1 MSCKLK
7 ARLASLNNFTRLRGE
22 AGGDYCSRS
31 VRIFKLQQNRIA
43 RIKEW
48 RIKWEVCELI
58 RNVNISDDKRTGGHV
73 LWSNPQP
80 AVISLSAQKEPVLFS
95 WFIRCSPLWGNRI
108 VIHSYISYMGLA
120 LQKTFHS
127 INYSLALCFPCYEY
141 FKAMPCWW
149 CEAGRCQRAGA
160 ENLFLA
166 EIFKNLHFYLLM
178 SSVHNNLVPSKIT
191 IHSALLQHLLSMCH
205 SSSTWKIKAVL
216 RMGK

>member
-7 ARLASLNNFTRLRGE
+7 ARLASLNNFTRLGGE

-80 AVISLSAQKEPVLFS
+80 TVISLGAQKESMLS
-95 WFIRCSPLWGNRI
+95 AWFIGCSLLWGSRI
-108 VIHSYISYMGLA
+108 VMHSYISYMDW
-120 LQKTFHS
+120 HS
-127 INYSLALCFPCYEY
+127 GKLSTLSTTVQLCAFSVKSVLKPWTVDGAKQGGVKELVLKIYS
-141 FKAMPCWW
+141 
-149 CEAGRCQRAGA
+149 
-160 ENLFLA
+160 
-166 EIFKNLHFYLLM
+166 
-178 SSVHNNLVPSKIT
+178 
-191 IHSALLQHLLSMCH
+191 
-205 SSSTWKIKAVL
+205 
-216 RMGK
+216 